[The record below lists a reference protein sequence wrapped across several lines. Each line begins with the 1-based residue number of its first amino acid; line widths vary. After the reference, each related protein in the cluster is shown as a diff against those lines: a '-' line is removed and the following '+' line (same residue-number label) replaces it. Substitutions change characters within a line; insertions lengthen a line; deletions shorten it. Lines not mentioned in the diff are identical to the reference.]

1 MMTKVTV
8 LLLIFL
14 AAIWGS
20 SFIFM
25 RASVESFGPVGLIA
39 LRIIVAALCMF
50 VFLLKRRR
58 FLEFVKHW
66 RILLIVGLLN
76 SAIPFLFLAY
86 ASLNLTGG
94 TVSILNAMTPVF
106 TAWITHIWLHD
117 KMTKL
122 QFFGMFLSITGLV
135 FLAWDK
141 VSLNLASWLP
151 ILSGVSAAISYG
163 IATNLAKRYLAD
175 VSIMTSTSGSLFFS
189 GIFMSLLLIPF
200 MPDVHNIPS
209 IQWIYGIALGSLCTA
224 LAYIIYF
231 NLIKSIGPMKTAS
244 VTFLIPIFSF
254 IWGYLLLGERV
265 TLRMWIATA
274 IILCGMCLVMG
285 LIKKRSPKL

>member
-1 MMTKVTV
+1 MTNINT
-8 LLLIFL
+8 LLLVFL

-25 RASVESFGPVGLIA
+25 RASVESFGPIGLIA
-39 LRIIVAALCMF
+39 VRIIVAALCML
-50 VFLLKRRR
+50 VFLLKKRR
-58 FLEFVKHW
+58 FVEFLNNW

-76 SAIPFLFLAY
+76 SAIPFMFLAY

-141 VSLNLASWLP
+141 VSLDLASWLP
-151 ILSGVSAAISYG
+151 ILAGVSAAISYG
-163 IATNLAKRYLAD
+163 FATNLTKKYLAN
-175 VSIMTSTSGSLFFS
+175 VSIMTATSGSLLFAAL
-189 GIFMSLLLIPF
+189 FMSILLIPN
-200 MPDVHNIPS
+200 MPDLQNIS
-209 IQWIYGIALGSLCTA
+209 SLNWVYALVLGSLCTA

-231 NLIKSIGPMKTAS
+231 NLVKAIGPMKTAS

-254 IWGYLLLGERV
+254 TWGYLLLGEKV
-265 TLRMWIATA
+265 TIRMWIATV
-274 IILCGMCLVMG
+274 IILCGMSLVMG
-285 LIKKRSPKL
+285 FIKQRKR

>member
-1 MMTKVTV
+1 MMKINA

-25 RASVESFGPVGLIA
+25 RASVESFGPIGLIGV
-39 LRIIVAALCMF
+39 RIIVAALCML

-58 FLEFVKHW
+58 LVEFLNNW
-66 RILLIVGLLN
+66 RILLIVGVLN
-76 SAIPFLFLAY
+76 SAIPFMFLAY

-106 TAWITHIWLHD
+106 TAFITHIWLHD
-117 KMTKL
+117 KLSRL
-122 QFFGMFLSITGLV
+122 QFFGMLLSISGLV

-151 ILSGVSAAISYG
+151 ILSGVSAAVSYG
-163 IATNLAKRYLAD
+163 IASNLAKKYLSE
-175 VSIMTSTSGSLFFS
+175 VSVMTATSGSLFFAA
-189 GIFMSLLLIPF
+189 IFMSILLIF
-200 MPDVHNIPS
+200 NMPDFHKISSLN
-209 IQWIYGIALGSLCTA
+209 WIYAIILGSLCTA
-224 LAYIIYF
+224 VAYIMYF
-231 NLIKSIGPMKTAS
+231 KLVKTIGPMKTAS

-254 IWGYLLLGERV
+254 IWGYLLLGEKV
-265 TLRMWIATA
+265 TMRMWIATF
-274 IILCGMCLVMG
+274 IILCGMSLVMG
-285 LIKKRSPKL
+285 LIKKRKI